1 MAKEARKNG
10 PRRFGTKP
18 LLKTRTPSNEPWPT
32 KPIEMDP
39 GDCGP
44 CHSKKQRVMGSEP
57 YRNGSK
63 GIGAKQNLKKKD
75 GCPTKPVEMGPKYFG
90 AKPFLKKILVA
101 KDTCR
106 NRSRDI
112 GVKPCSNKKCW
123 PRKPVELDPG

>member
-1 MAKEARKNG
+1 MAEEARKNG

-44 CHSKKQRVMGSEP
+44 RHFKKQRVMASEP
-57 YRNGSK
+57 YRNGSM

-75 GCPTKPVEMGPKYFG
+75 GCPTKPVDMGPKYFW
-90 AKPFLKKILVA
+90 AKPFLKK
-101 KDTCR
+101 
-106 NRSRDI
+106 
-112 GVKPCSNKKCW
+112 
-123 PRKPVELDPG
+123 